1 MFVSVVAHIVFV
13 SVVAHIVFEGII
25 CIIYSILNRNSL
37 CPYYE
42 LNLLQKISTLN
53 IRVWT
58 ISTIKFSIDGWKC
71 KILII
76 VLLIKKKKSIIVWFF
91 FFFIIK
97 LKSQI
102 DFLLDFKWQHPFW
115 YLMFAVQTSP
125 LLSPIISLLS
135 CGEGGWDILMLRKIK
150 RLVLLYKTVTE
161 VLKFHS
167 LFNPSTNL
175 PLRSWDW
182 KSMVVLNMTKL

>member
-125 LLSPIISLLS
+125 LLSSPPLYLNLVVGRGVEIFS
-135 CGEGGWDILMLRKIK
+135 CFEKSKGW
-150 RLVLLYKTVTE
+150 
-161 VLKFHS
+161 F
-167 LFNPSTNL
+167 FST
-175 PLRSWDW
+175 RW
-182 KSMVVLNMTKL
+182 